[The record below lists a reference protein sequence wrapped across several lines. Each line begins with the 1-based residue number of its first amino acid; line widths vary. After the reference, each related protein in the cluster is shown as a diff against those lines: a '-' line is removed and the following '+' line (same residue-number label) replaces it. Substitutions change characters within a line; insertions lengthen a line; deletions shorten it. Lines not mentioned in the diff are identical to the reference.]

1 MIALYKKEISVF
13 FSSTIGYLIIGL
25 FLLINSLIL
34 WHDISDINIL
44 ENGYANIDSLF
55 SIAPLIFL
63 VFIPAVSMRVFAE
76 EFNTGTIE
84 TLITKPITAFNIVLI
99 KNLAVL
105 SLILISII
113 PTIIY
118 VISIYFL
125 GEIIGN
131 LDLAS
136 IVGSYIGLVLLS
148 SIFSSISVYAS
159 SLTSNQIVA
168 FILAITICSFF
179 YFGLDFLSQAPLLI
193 YVDLIIQKLGIL
205 FHYNTLSKGLIKLS
219 DSPFPENKSFVI
231 LAGSILKP
239 KAHVLEVPFVFIG
252 GELRVTVVP
261 D

>member
-13 FSSTIGYLIIGL
+13 FSSIIGYLIIGL

-44 ENGYANIDSLF
+44 DNAYANMDSLF

-84 TLITKPITAFNIVLI
+84 TLMTKPITAFNIVFA
-99 KNLAVL
+99 KYLAVL

-118 VISIYFL
+118 VVSIYFL

-136 IVGSYIGLVLLS
+136 IVGSYIGLILLS
-148 SIFSSISVYAS
+148 SIFSAISVYAS
-159 SLTSNQIVA
+159 SLSSNQIVA
-168 FILAITICSFF
+168 FILAIIICSFF
-179 YFGLDFLSQAPLLI
+179 YFGLDLLSQVPLLLS
-193 YVDLIIQKLGIL
+193 VDLIIQKIGIS
-205 FHYNTLSKGLIKLS
+205 FHYNMLSKGLIKLS
-219 DSPFPENKSFVI
+219 DFVYFISVSLLFIKLTEGVIKSRN
-231 LAGSILKP
+231 S
-239 KAHVLEVPFVFIG
+239 
-252 GELRVTVVP
+252 
-261 D
+261 

>member
-13 FSSTIGYLIIGL
+13 FSSIIGYLIIGL
-25 FLLINSLIL
+25 FLFINSLIL

-44 ENGYANIDSLF
+44 DNAYANMDSLF

-84 TLITKPITAFNIVLI
+84 TLMTKPITAFNIVLA
-99 KNLAVL
+99 KYLAVL

-118 VISIYFL
+118 VVSIYFL

-136 IVGSYIGLVLLS
+136 IVGSYIGLILLS
-148 SIFSSISVYAS
+148 SIFSAISVYAS
-159 SLTSNQIVA
+159 SLSSNQIVA
-168 FILAITICSFF
+168 FILAIIICSFF
-179 YFGLDFLSQAPLLI
+179 YFGLDLLSQVPLLLS
-193 YVDLIIQKLGIL
+193 VDLIIQKIGIS
-205 FHYNTLSKGLIKLS
+205 FHYNMLSKGLIKRADFVYFISVSLL
-219 DSPFPENKSFVI
+219 FIKLTEGVIKSRN
-231 LAGSILKP
+231 S
-239 KAHVLEVPFVFIG
+239 
-252 GELRVTVVP
+252 
-261 D
+261 

>member
-13 FSSTIGYLIIGL
+13 FSSIIGYLIIGL

-44 ENGYANIDSLF
+44 DNAYANMDSLF

-84 TLITKPITAFNIVLI
+84 TLMTKPITAFNIVFA
-99 KNLAVL
+99 KYLAVL

-118 VISIYFL
+118 VVSIYFL

-136 IVGSYIGLVLLS
+136 IVGSYIGLILLS
-148 SIFSSISVYAS
+148 SIFSAISVYAS
-159 SLTSNQIVA
+159 SLSSNQIVA
-168 FILAITICSFF
+168 FILAIIICSFF
-179 YFGLDFLSQAPLLI
+179 YFGLDLLSQVPLLLS
-193 YVDLIIQKLGIL
+193 VDLIIQKIGIL
-205 FHYNTLSKGLIKLS
+205 FHYNMLSKGLIKLS
-219 DSPFPENKSFVI
+219 DFVYFISISLLFIKLTEGVIKSRN
-231 LAGSILKP
+231 S
-239 KAHVLEVPFVFIG
+239 
-252 GELRVTVVP
+252 
-261 D
+261 

>member
-13 FSSTIGYLIIGL
+13 FSSIIGYLIVGL

-44 ENGYANIDSLF
+44 DNAYANMDSLF

-84 TLITKPITAFNIVLI
+84 TLMTKPITAFNIVLA
-99 KNLAVL
+99 KYLAVL

-118 VISIYFL
+118 VVSIYFL

-136 IVGSYIGLVLLS
+136 IVGSYIGLILLS
-148 SIFSSISVYAS
+148 SIFSAISVYAS
-159 SLTSNQIVA
+159 SLSSKQIVA
-168 FILAITICSFF
+168 FILAIIICSFF
-179 YFGLDFLSQAPLLI
+179 YFGLNLLSQVPLLLS
-193 YVDLIIQKLGIL
+193 VDLIIQKIGIS
-205 FHYNTLSKGLIKLS
+205 FHYNMLSKGLIKLS
-219 DSPFPENKSFVI
+219 DFVYFISVSLLFIKLTEGVIKSRN
-231 LAGSILKP
+231 S
-239 KAHVLEVPFVFIG
+239 
-252 GELRVTVVP
+252 
-261 D
+261 

>member
-13 FSSTIGYLIIGL
+13 FSSIIGYLIIGL

-44 ENGYANIDSLF
+44 DNAYANMDFLF

-84 TLITKPITAFNIVLI
+84 TLMTKPITAFNIVFA
-99 KNLAVL
+99 KYLAVL

-118 VISIYFL
+118 VVSIYFL

-136 IVGSYIGLVLLS
+136 IVGSYIGLILLS
-148 SIFSSISVYAS
+148 SIFSAISVYAS
-159 SLTSNQIVA
+159 SLSSNQIVA
-168 FILAITICSFF
+168 FILAIIICSFF
-179 YFGLDFLSQAPLLI
+179 YFGLDLLSQVPLLLS
-193 YVDLIIQKLGIL
+193 VDLIIQKIGIS
-205 FHYNTLSKGLIKLS
+205 FHYNMLSKGLIKLS
-219 DSPFPENKSFVI
+219 DFVYFISISLLFIKLTEGVIKSNN
-231 LAGSILKP
+231 S
-239 KAHVLEVPFVFIG
+239 
-252 GELRVTVVP
+252 
-261 D
+261 

>member
-13 FSSTIGYLIIGL
+13 FSSIIGYLIIGL

-44 ENGYANIDSLF
+44 DNAYANIDSLF
-55 SIAPLIFL
+55 AIAPLIFL

-84 TLITKPITAFNIVLI
+84 TLMTKPITAFNIVLA
-99 KNLAVL
+99 KYLAVL

-118 VISIYFL
+118 VVSIYFL

-136 IVGSYIGLVLLS
+136 IVGSYIGLILLS
-148 SIFSSISVYAS
+148 SIFSAISVYAS
-159 SLTSNQIVA
+159 SLSSNQIVA
-168 FILAITICSFF
+168 FILAIIICSFF
-179 YFGLDFLSQAPLLI
+179 YFGLDLLSQVPLLLS
-193 YVDLIIQKLGIL
+193 VDLVIQKIGIS
-205 FHYNTLSKGLIKLS
+205 FHYNMLSKGLIELS
-219 DSPFPENKSFVI
+219 DFVYFISISLLFIKLTEGVIKSRN
-231 LAGSILKP
+231 S
-239 KAHVLEVPFVFIG
+239 
-252 GELRVTVVP
+252 
-261 D
+261 

>member
-13 FSSTIGYLIIGL
+13 FSSIIGYLIIGL

-44 ENGYANIDSLF
+44 DNAYANMDFLF

-84 TLITKPITAFNIVLI
+84 TLMTKPITAFNIVLA
-99 KNLAVL
+99 KYLAVL

-118 VISIYFL
+118 VVSIYFL

-136 IVGSYIGLVLLS
+136 IVGSYIGLILLS
-148 SIFSSISVYAS
+148 SIFSAISVYAS
-159 SLTSNQIVA
+159 SLSSNQIVA
-168 FILAITICSFF
+168 FILAIIICSFF
-179 YFGLDFLSQAPLLI
+179 YFGLDLLSQVPLLLS
-193 YVDLIIQKLGIL
+193 VDLIIQKIGIS
-205 FHYNTLSKGLIKLS
+205 FHYNMLSKGLIKLS
-219 DSPFPENKSFVI
+219 DFVYFISVSLLFIKLTEGVIKSRN
-231 LAGSILKP
+231 S
-239 KAHVLEVPFVFIG
+239 
-252 GELRVTVVP
+252 
-261 D
+261 